1 MAGRFIAAGMAATT
15 RNYGVQNKVPKLRY
29 AGNDVIHSFI
39 QQQRK
44 PVFWEEA
51 VGNVQHGET
60 KFHFSFKAVLFPN
73 SADQVAPWTGENF
86 LPIGPRCNCVTL
98 QRCCLQRLQEY
109 WAKSFSLHCTPQ
121 SQPSDCKHAAHH
133 GAHKGSLQRY
143 NARQADLSSGMC
155 LWRLAREL
163 KGKTWEQRQPSFS
176 GNQTSM

>member
-1 MAGRFIAAGMAATT
+1 M
-15 RNYGVQNKVPKLRY
+15 
-29 AGNDVIHSFI
+29 
-39 QQQRK
+39 
-44 PVFWEEA
+44 
-51 VGNVQHGET
+51 QHGET

-73 SADQVAPWTGENF
+73 SADQVAAWTGEKN

-176 GNQTSM
+176 GSPDLYVGHIAGQAYALVSEKLQRLDQSVGGHDLSRFGQLFSSPKPKKG